1 MPELLKMTQGDLVYE
16 VSPQLQAFPH
26 VRHAFFT
33 RSGGVSAGD
42 QASLNFRF
50 TGDQFELVKQNYDIA
65 AHVLGHTC
73 DDVARTYIRLCGF
86 EPDVDIKIVYTG
98 LRPGEKMYEELLQAG
113 EDVVESGFQGILIG
127 QSHAIAPQEILHRLQ
142 WLGEQV
148 EQDPVHTPCYIAKV
162 VPTYQGK
169 Q

>member
-1 MPELLKMTQGDLVYE
+1 MTVTHPDIERYFMTIPEAARLVI
-16 VSPQLQAFPH
+16 QAGSMAKEGQIFILDMGQP
-26 VRHAFFT
+26 
-33 RSGGVSAGD
+33 
-42 QASLNFRF
+42 
-50 TGDQFELVKQNYDIA
+50 VKI
-65 AHVLGHTC
+65 

-127 QSHAIAPQEILHRLQ
+127 QSHAIEPQEILHRLQ

-148 EQDPVHTPCYIAKV
+148 EQDPAHTPSYIAKV
-162 VPTYQGK
+162 VPTYRGK